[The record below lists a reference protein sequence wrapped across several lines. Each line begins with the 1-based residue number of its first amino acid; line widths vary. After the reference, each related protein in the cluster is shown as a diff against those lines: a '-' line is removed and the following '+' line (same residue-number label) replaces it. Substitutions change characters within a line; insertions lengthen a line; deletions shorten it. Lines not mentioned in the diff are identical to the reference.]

1 MEISHNSHFTN
12 DAYLLSQQKNKA
24 EQSNVTPI
32 DEVRKEQGSHH
43 KRAVEAKEADA
54 SDESKNSASSAEQNK
69 EITTNTL
76 QPINITKARQASQSN
91 TQQNESSYKV
101 TAHDPQMARHAKQA
115 VESYNHV
122 ENSQYGQELV
132 NRIELMV

>member
-32 DEVRKEQGSHH
+32 DEVRKEQRSNQ
-43 KRAVEAKEADA
+43 KRAVEAKETDA
-54 SDESKNSASSAEQNK
+54 SDESKNSASGLEQNK
-69 EITTNTL
+69 ETTTNTL
-76 QPINITKARQASQSN
+76 QPINITKARQANKSN
-91 TQQNESSYKV
+91 TQHNESSYKV
-101 TAHDPQMARHAKQA
+101 TAHEPQMARHAKQA
-115 VESYNHV
+115 VESYNNV